1 MPLRQPP
8 AEQPF
13 SLIPPNWNP
22 VSNDRVLP
30 HLGLINSTPNSQ
42 SASFTFPVR
51 SDWNCGDRS
60 IEDHLRPCGQND
72 GFCHFDSDGFCR
84 LTPILRCWPRSFLAF
99 QEDLIFIFLI
109 RTNHFQK
116 PGGSALIANGK
127 ALRRHRCIC

>member
-30 HLGLINSTPNSQ
+30 HLGLSNSDLCSGMLCQ
-42 SASFTFPVR
+42 DLSFTLLVR
-51 SDWNCGDRS
+51 SEWNRIDRLES
-60 IEDHLRPCGQND
+60 RTANLNGQND

-84 LTPILRCWPRSFLAF
+84 LTSNLRHWRLPLLAF
-99 QEDLIFIFLI
+99 QKNPILFFI
-109 RTNHFQK
+109 RRDGFQK
-116 PGGSALIANGK
+116 S
-127 ALRRHRCIC
+127 